1 MRNKEKRRARAR
13 AKRRKLVKRDFRYHR
28 GFLAAPTIP
37 AMFALRRLILTTAL
51 LCASAAQAQ
60 IKPQALTQPAPAA
73 PPPACAYCK
82 EKLLTVEALRKSL
95 PAEWRLTTERDPVFG
110 SDMLI
115 VQAGIQNPQTLV
127 LIHGLG
133 QNGFTD
139 WVSVMPQLARR
150 YHVVTFDFPGFG
162 YSANPNG
169 KYSPT
174 NYARILGSV
183 IARYARGRPI
193 VVGHSMGGAVALRYA
208 GGNPAQ
214 LDKLVL
220 VDAAGILHRT
230 AFVKYSARLPIAVEQ
245 MPAFLKDRVARIKDF
260 GNEAVEKIFSR
271 PDPTRLLAGNETMWG
286 SVMANRTNV
295 NAGMALVEE
304 DFSADIPKM
313 QTPTWILWGE
323 SDSVA
328 PLRTGQMLAYRLPRA
343 QLLTMPGVEHTPM
356 EPATAQ
362 IFMPQLERA
371 LTGDPQPAALP
382 EPPPGT
388 VADVRCTGES
398 DRLYSGHFR
407 EVIIQGCSAVKL
419 QNLSAQ
425 RVVIVDSMVQ
435 MLNTRVRN
443 AGGSALEVV
452 NSELIATAGEFS
464 GDVAIS
470 ADKARLDLAGIR
482 LDARQTPIKVQR
494 FTRVVGSSTDIRS
507 PAFTGTW
514 QGSKEIE
521 MGVLTP

>member
-1 MRNKEKRRARAR
+1 M
-13 AKRRKLVKRDFRYHR
+13 
-28 GFLAAPTIP
+28 T
-37 AMFALRRLILTTAL
+37 ALRYLILTTAL
-51 LCASAAQAQ
+51 LCASAIHAQSQ
-60 IKPQALTQPAPAA
+60 SAPAK
-73 PPPACAYCK
+73 PLPACDYCK
-82 EKLLTVEALRKSL
+82 ERLLTLEALRQRL
-95 PAEWRLTTERDPVFG
+95 PADWQLATERDPVFG
-110 SDMLI
+110 SDMLV
-115 VQAGIQNPQTLV
+115 VQAGMQHPQTLV
-127 LIHGLG
+127 LVHGLG

-139 WVSVMPQLARR
+139 WISVMPQLAQR

-162 YSANPNG
+162 YSASPNG

-174 NYARILGSV
+174 NYARVLSGV
-183 IARYARGRPI
+183 ISRHAKGRII

-208 GGNPAQ
+208 SSNPAQ
-214 LDKLVL
+214 LDKLIL

-271 PDPTRLLAGNETMWG
+271 PDPTRLLAGNETIWG

-313 QTPTWILWGE
+313 LTPTWILWGE
-323 SDSVA
+323 ADPVS

-356 EPATAQ
+356 DPATAQ
-362 IFMPQLERA
+362 IFLPQLERA
-371 LTGDPQPAALP
+371 LAGEPQPAFLP
-382 EPPPGT
+382 EPPPGAL
-388 VADVRCTGES
+388 ADVRCTGET

-407 EVIIQGCSAVKL
+407 EVIIQGCNAVKL

-425 RVVIVDSMVQ
+425 RVVILDSMVQ
-435 MLNTRVRN
+435 MLNTRVRS
-443 AGGSALEVV
+443 ASGSALEVV

-482 LDARQTPIKVQR
+482 LDARRTPITVRR
-494 FTRVVGSSTDIRS
+494 FTRVVGSSTEIRS

-521 MGVLTP
+521 MGVLAP

>member
-1 MRNKEKRRARAR
+1 M
-13 AKRRKLVKRDFRYHR
+13 
-28 GFLAAPTIP
+28 I
-37 AMFALRRLILTTAL
+37 ALRCLILTAAL
-51 LCASAAQAQ
+51 LCASAVQAQ
-60 IKPQALTQPAPAA
+60 TRPAPAA
-73 PPPACAYCK
+73 PPPPACDYCK
-82 EKLLTVEALRKSL
+82 EKLLTVDALRRSL
-95 PAEWRLTTERDPVFG
+95 PAEWKIANERDPVFG
-110 SDMLI
+110 SDMLV
-115 VQAGIQNPQTLV
+115 VQAGMQHPQTLV
-127 LIHGLG
+127 LVHGLG

-139 WVSVMPQLARR
+139 WIGVIPQLAQR
-150 YHVVTFDFPGFG
+150 YHVVSFDFPGFG
-162 YSANPNG
+162 YSAAPNG

-174 NYARILGSV
+174 NYARVLDGV
-183 IARYARGRPI
+183 ISRHANGRATI
-193 VVGHSMGGAVALRYA
+193 VAHSLGGAVALRYA
-208 GGNPAQ
+208 SNSPAK

-230 AFVKYSARLPIAVEQ
+230 AFVKYSARLPISVEQ

-260 GNEAVEKIFSR
+260 GNEAVEKIFSN
-271 PDPTRLLAGNETMWG
+271 PDPTRLLGANETIWG
-286 SVMANRTNV
+286 SVMGNRTNV

-304 DFSADIPKM
+304 DFSADIPKL

-323 SDSVA
+323 ADSVA

-362 IFMPQLERA
+362 IFLPLLERA
-371 LTGDPQPAALP
+371 LAGDPQPAALP
-382 EPPPGT
+382 EPPGG
-388 VADVRCTGES
+388 VLSDVRCTGET

-425 RVVIVDSMVQ
+425 RVVIIDSMVQ

-443 AGGSALEVV
+443 ASGSALEVV

-482 LDARQTPIKVQR
+482 MDARKTAVTIKR
-494 FTRVVGSSTDIRS
+494 FTRVVGSSTEIRS
-507 PAFTGTW
+507 PAYTGTW
-514 QGSKEIE
+514 QGSQEIE
-521 MGVLTP
+521 MGELKP

>member
-1 MRNKEKRRARAR
+1 M
-13 AKRRKLVKRDFRYHR
+13 
-28 GFLAAPTIP
+28 T
-37 AMFALRRLILTTAL
+37 ALRCLILTTAL
-51 LCASAAQAQ
+51 LCANAVHAQ
-60 IKPQALTQPAPAA
+60 TQSAPAT
-73 PPPACAYCK
+73 PPPTCGYCK
-82 EKLLTVEALRKSL
+82 EKLLTLEALRKSL
-95 PAEWRLTTERDPVFG
+95 PADWQLANERDPVFG

-115 VQAGIQNPQTLV
+115 VQAGMQHPQTLV
-127 LIHGLG
+127 LVHGLG

-139 WVSVMPQLARR
+139 WISVMAQLAQR

-162 YSANPNG
+162 YSASPNG

-174 NYARILGSV
+174 NYARTLSGV
-183 IARYARGRPI
+183 ISRHAKGRAI

-208 GGNPAQ
+208 SSNPTQ
-214 LDKLVL
+214 LDKLIL

-230 AFVKYSARLPIAVEQ
+230 AFVKYSARVPIAVEQ
-245 MPAFLKDRVARIKDF
+245 MPAFVKDKLARIKDF
-260 GNEAVEKIFSR
+260 GNATVEKIFSN
-271 PDPTRLLAGNETMWG
+271 PDPTRLLGTNETIWG
-286 SVMANRTNV
+286 SVMAKRTNV

-323 SDSVA
+323 ADPVA

-356 EPATAQ
+356 DPATAQ
-362 IFMPQLERA
+362 IFLPLLERA
-371 LTGDPQPAALP
+371 LAGNPQPSPLP
-382 EPPPGT
+382 ESPPNAL
-388 VADVRCTGES
+388 ADVRCTGET

-435 MLNTRVRN
+435 MLNTRVRS
-443 AGGSALEVV
+443 ASGSALEVV

-470 ADKARLDLAGIR
+470 ADKSRLDLAGIR
-482 LDARQTPIKVQR
+482 LDARRTPIKVQR
-494 FTRVVGSSTDIRS
+494 FTRVVGSSTELLS
-507 PAFTGTW
+507 PAYTGTW
-514 QGSKEIE
+514 QGSQEIE
-521 MGVLTP
+521 MGVLAP

>member
-1 MRNKEKRRARAR
+1 M
-13 AKRRKLVKRDFRYHR
+13 
-28 GFLAAPTIP
+28 T
-37 AMFALRRLILTTAL
+37 ALRCLILTTAL
-51 LCASAAQAQ
+51 LCASAVHAQALSA
-60 IKPQALTQPAPAA
+60 KPQSAPAV
-73 PPPACAYCK
+73 PPPACDYCK
-82 EKLLTVEALRKSL
+82 EKLLTLEALRQRL
-95 PAEWRLTTERDPVFG
+95 PADWLLTTERDPVFG
-110 SDMLI
+110 SDMLM
-115 VQAGIQNPQTLV
+115 VQAGKQHPQTLV
-127 LIHGLG
+127 LVHGLG

-139 WVSVMPQLARR
+139 WISVIPQLAQR

-162 YSANPNG
+162 YSASPNG

-174 NYARILGSV
+174 NYARILSSV
-183 IARYARGRPI
+183 ISRHAKGHTI

-208 GGNPAQ
+208 SNNPVQ
-214 LDKLVL
+214 LDKLIL

-260 GNEAVEKIFSR
+260 GNAAVEKVFSF
-271 PDPTRLLAGNETMWG
+271 PDPTRVLGANETIWG
-286 SVMANRTNV
+286 SVMANRTNA

-323 SDSVA
+323 ADPVA

-356 EPATAQ
+356 DLATVQ
-362 IFMPQLERA
+362 IFLPQLERA
-371 LTGDPQPAALP
+371 LVGDPQPAIPLP
-382 EPPPGT
+382 EPPRSAL
-388 VADVRCTGES
+388 ADVRCTGET

-407 EVIIQGCSAVKL
+407 EVIIQGCNAVKL
-419 QNLSAQ
+419 HNLSAQ
-425 RVVIVDSMVQ
+425 RVVIIDSMVQ
-435 MLNTRVRN
+435 MLNTRVHS
-443 AGGSALEVV
+443 ASGSALEVV

-482 LDARQTPIKVQR
+482 LDARRTAVKVQR
-494 FTRVVGSSTDIRS
+494 FTRVVGSSTEIHS
-507 PAFTGTW
+507 PAYTGTW

-521 MGVLTP
+521 MGVLVP

>member
-1 MRNKEKRRARAR
+1 M
-13 AKRRKLVKRDFRYHR
+13 
-28 GFLAAPTIP
+28 I
-37 AMFALRRLILTTAL
+37 ALRCLILISAL
-51 LCASAAQAQ
+51 LCASAASAQ
-60 IKPQALTQPAPAA
+60 TPSTPAV
-73 PPPACAYCK
+73 PPPACDYCK
-82 EKLLTVEALRKSL
+82 EKLLTLEGLRKRL
-95 PAEWRLTTERDPVFG
+95 PAHWQLATERDPVFG
-110 SDMLI
+110 SDMLV
-115 VQAGIQNPQTLV
+115 VQAGMEHPQTLV
-127 LIHGLG
+127 LVHGLG

-139 WVSVMPQLARR
+139 WISVMPQLAQR

-162 YSANPNG
+162 YSASPNG

-174 NYARILGSV
+174 NYARILSGV
-183 IARYARGRPI
+183 ISRHAKGRAI
-193 VVGHSMGGAVALRYA
+193 VVGHSMGGAVALRFASSY
-208 GGNPAQ
+208 PAQ
-214 LDKLVL
+214 LDKLII

-230 AFVKYSARLPIAVEQ
+230 AFVKYSARVPIAVEQ
-245 MPAFLKDRVARIKDF
+245 MPAFMKDKLARIKDF

-271 PDPTRLLAGNETMWG
+271 PDPTRLLAGNETIWG

-323 SDSVA
+323 ADPVA

-356 EPATAQ
+356 DPATAQ
-362 IFMPQLERA
+362 IFLPLLERA
-371 LTGDPQPAALP
+371 LAGDPQPASLP
-382 EPPPGT
+382 EPPLGT
-388 VADVRCTGES
+388 LADVRCTGQT

-425 RVVIVDSMVQ
+425 RMVIVDSMVQ
-435 MLNTRVRN
+435 MLNTRVRS
-443 AGGSALEVV
+443 ASGSALEVV

-470 ADKARLDLAGIR
+470 ADKSRLDLAGIR
-482 LDARQTPIKVQR
+482 LDARRTPITVRR
-494 FTRVVGSSTDIRS
+494 FTRVVGSSTEIRS
-507 PAFTGTW
+507 PAYTGTW

-521 MGVLTP
+521 MGVLSP